1 MRIAFIAALLA
12 ATALAQN
19 LERRSLALDLASVE
33 PAPQISTSFSHVV
46 NEEKSVFRAVVFSL
60 LMPGMG
66 ELYAGDYATGKYFTI
81 LEASLW
87 GAFLGTD
94 YYAGWQEDNYRAYAS
109 AYGEV
114 DPAGKDADYYANVGL
129 YRSVEQYNEDMSLQ
143 GEFRKMYDPAESN
156 WRWETDAER
165 EEYRSRWLAS
175 EEAYNNIQFIVGAMI
190 VNRLASAIIAGR
202 LVSKRNAALE
212 ESAWNVSAQATPRP
226 EGEIGVAAT
235 FTLRF

>member
-1 MRIAFIAALLA
+1 MRIAFIAALFA
-12 ATALAQN
+12 ATTLAQTV
-19 LERRSLALDLASVE
+19 ERRSLALDLADVE
-33 PAPQISTSFSHVV
+33 LVPQTATTVAPVFA
-46 NEEKSVFRAVVFSL
+46 EEKSVFRAVVFSL

-66 ELYAGDYATGKYFTI
+66 ELYAGDYAAGKYFTI
-81 LEASLW
+81 IEASLW

-114 DPAGKDADYYANVGL
+114 DQAGKDADYYANVGL
-129 YRSVEQYNEDMSLQ
+129 YRSVESYNEDMSLQ
-143 GEFRKMYDPAESN
+143 GEFRKMYDPDDYN

-175 EEAYNNIQFIVGAMI
+175 EEAYNNIRFVVGAMI

-202 LVSKRNAALE
+202 LVSKHNAALE
-212 ESAWNVSAQATPRP
+212 ESAWNVSAHATPHP
-226 EGEIGVAAT
+226 AGEIGVAAS